1 MGGEEI
7 IELSVEETNALR
19 AKLGL
24 APLRG
29 VGGDGGNTGRVSTP
43 QQHEPPESSSEK
55 VLELSVDDTN
65 DLREKLGLAPLRV
78 SNANDDETGKSARLA
93 LHKPAENVG
102 ESKELQERLEKA
114 RLEREVQRGI
124 SSKFAVGSLADH
136 SKQDA
141 SDALSW
147 AAKMRAQKTEAPKA
161 TKSRKTGRKSKKTEK
176 GYDEED
182 LKGMN
187 VAHNLADLDAGS
199 TTIMTLADAPLLKTK
214 DETNT
219 KVVGLNE
226 EEQLLENVELTSQQ
240 KQRDGLR
247 KKRQLELGMGRA
259 GGYAGFDDDEFEE
272 LSGAMG
278 PSRAARVQGGVPTE
292 KKSNAYGF
300 QIGDAVN
307 KEKQP
312 GSDLFAS
319 YEGRGIS
326 LEPAQADVTA
336 SDFLTAEE
344 DTAMLKNG
352 NKRKKDAKFK
362 KKKKKEKKNHR
373 KKDLEDKQEE
383 PATSKGF
390 LDELE
395 ATAVKKERPSKRNR
409 RRADSETDAPAPD
422 SEMTDANEEDAVM
435 GEEDTAKKRARFE
448 ATMAKGNARTAEAF
462 KVITTSTPTAV
473 DDEPDDAFLNAALA
487 KARRLRRLKEMSTKE
502 TNRGAAVAQALQK
515 SREES
520 RPEESS
526 EAGGVTFAVDDT
538 REFTRALQARAEQA
552 ERQQAKKAKA
562 MAKKIVST
570 TVAKKPEARVEAI
583 DEQMPDDKDEEG
595 DIADLAKEIK
605 EDDVDFEGTTANTV
619 SVGRGLSNV
628 LSLLRQTGEITGKN
642 AGKEEL
648 RGRSKDERNY
658 ENYEALD
665 LSKVVKI
672 GPNATDKDKELASRE
687 VKLEYRDSHGRLLTT
702 KEAWRNLCYDFHG
715 HGSSLK
721 NQERKLRQIAR
732 EQAEARLASSQ
743 VANDSDKP
751 AGSLGALKATQRAT
765 GKAFVVHK
773 T

>member
-7 IELSVEETNALR
+7 IELSIE
-19 AKLGL
+19 
-24 APLRG
+24 
-29 VGGDGGNTGRVSTP
+29 

-78 SNANDDETGKSARLA
+78 SNDNDDETGKSARLA

-124 SSKFAVGSLADH
+124 SNKFAVGSLADD

-219 KVVGLNE
+219 KVIGLNE

-462 KVITTSTPTAV
+462 KVITTPTAV

-570 TVAKKPEARVEAI
+570 TVAKKPEARVEAT

-628 LSLLRQTGEITGKN
+628 LSLLRQTGEITGKY